1 MQGTVLIKIDYTPM
15 IRIENLTIRPEFRE
29 VFVDNVRV
37 DLGSRAMDLLLILA
51 EANGAIVPKEEL
63 INRVWPS
70 TVVAD
75 NNLHVHISAIR
86 KMLGRH
92 RNLLLSVP
100 GRGYRLLRPDRSQ
113 QTSEGA
119 DSCRPGFQHRSSRSF
134 PRSRPFERDASHVNV
149 VDIAE
154 AAESLSTLVISLEE
168 GQLREVVIS
177 RAGQPVARL
186 TPVESVRI
194 GVAKSIFPAPD
205 TDDNSSNEAAKLFLG
220 GS

>member
-1 MQGTVLIKIDYTPM
+1 M

-37 DLGSRAMDLLLILA
+37 DLGSRAMDLLIILA

-63 INRVWPS
+63 INRVWPT

-86 KMLGRH
+86 KVLGRH

-100 GRGYRLLRPDRSQ
+100 GLGYRLLRPDRSQ
-113 QTSEGA
+113 RASEGA
-119 DSCRPGFQHRSSRSF
+119 DSCRPGIQRRNSRPF
-134 PRSRPFERDASHVNV
+134 LRSRPIGRDVMHVHV

-154 AAESLSTLVISLEE
+154 AAESLATLVTSLEE
-168 GQLREVVIS
+168 GQVSEVVIS
-177 RAGQPVARL
+177 RAGHPIVRL
-186 TPVESVRI
+186 VPVESARI
-194 GVAKSIFPAPD
+194 GVAKGVFVAPD
-205 TDDNSSNEAAKLFLG
+205 GDDNSSNEVAKLFQG
-220 GS
+220 ESTS